1 MIKKTLE
8 YLLSL
13 YNEDEKVQQ
22 PEPEK
27 PEPVR
32 DKERDLRDLL
42 RENLA
47 LVALDIYYIDDPLIG
62 VPPDK
67 RLEYLKKFWDMCADP
82 EIMEWFKYLINK
94 QVRITMQM
102 SKDGITDP
110 AGAMNINGIATVKD
124 IFEKLANTYVKENV
138 PEKDFNKYNVI

>member
-13 YNEDEKVQQ
+13 YEKEDTTQQKEK
-22 PEPEK
+22 ETIM
-27 PEPVR
+27 
-32 DKERDLRDLL
+32 RDLL

-47 LVALDIYYIDDPLIG
+47 LVNLDIFYIDDPLLG

-67 RLEYLKKFWDMCADP
+67 RLEYLKKFYLLCSDP
-82 EIMEWFKYLINK
+82 EIMDWFKYLINK

-110 AGAMNINGIATVKD
+110 AGAMNINGMATVKD
-124 IFEKLANTYVKENV
+124 QFEKLANTYLKENV
-138 PEKDFNKYNVI
+138 TPVEFNKNSII